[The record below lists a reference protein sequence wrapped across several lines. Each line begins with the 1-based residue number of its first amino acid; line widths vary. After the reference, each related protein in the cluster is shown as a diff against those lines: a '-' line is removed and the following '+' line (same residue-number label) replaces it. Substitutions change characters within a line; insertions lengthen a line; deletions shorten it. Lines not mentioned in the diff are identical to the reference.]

1 MGNTMSG
8 RKKRWKFSATKA
20 VKSLARET
28 IGSPPPVQRI
38 PVLKESRKEKKH
50 KPTLGKMLA
59 EE

>member
-1 MGNTMSG
+1 MAA
-8 RKKRWKFSATKA
+8 KKKKAKKFSATKA

-38 PVLKESRKEKKH
+38 PTLKESRKDEKH
-50 KPTLGKMLA
+50 KPTLGKLLA

>member
-1 MGNTMSG
+1 MSG